1 MQYQMLFCTSTKT
14 LQTIFSSSELF
25 LWSVILTKAWD
36 IENQSESKLWVIDN
50 IVIEKDIQPF
60 IATQVFQVFFIS
72 DNWGIASN
80 YS

>member
-1 MQYQMLFCTSTKT
+1 MKCFFVS
-14 LQTIFSSSELF
+14 LQKLCKLYFHHQELF